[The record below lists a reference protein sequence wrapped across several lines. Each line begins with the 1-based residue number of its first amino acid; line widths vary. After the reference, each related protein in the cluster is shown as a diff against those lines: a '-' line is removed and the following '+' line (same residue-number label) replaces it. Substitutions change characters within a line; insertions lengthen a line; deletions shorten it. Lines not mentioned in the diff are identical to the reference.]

1 MLRFGAMFAKRLQP
15 VIAMLLMGVFSLVV
29 LPREIFHDCAVEH
42 AHTEAATSGA
52 VVSADCPVCDQA
64 LPVYQGELLVV
75 VSAFHALLGEQVV
88 VLIPQI
94 ERVLCE
100 ALSSRGP
107 PMC

>member
-1 MLRFGAMFAKRLQP
+1 MFAKRLQP
-15 VIAMLLMGVFSLVV
+15 LIAMLLLGVLSLMV